1 MGTNGPLVLVSA
13 TANPHKL
20 DEIRDLLAGIAE
32 VRPRPADVPE
42 VVEDA
47 DTLAG
52 NAELKCAAIVRAT
65 GCAAV
70 ADDTGLEVDALGG
83 APGVHSARY
92 AGLPSDDTANVAR
105 LLADLAAAD
114 AHDPAQR
121 TARFRT
127 VAVVG
132 WPDGRRLVAEGT
144 VEGVIASAPRGTD
157 GFGYDP
163 VFEPEGGGG
172 RTFAEMTAADKH
184 ALSHRGRAMRTLA
197 ELLVAPSTGSSGGVS

>member
-20 DEIRDLLAGIAE
+20 DEIRTLLDGIAE
-32 VRPRPADVPE
+32 VLPRPAEIPE

-47 DTLAG
+47 DTLEG
-52 NAELKCAAIVRAT
+52 NAELKCAAIARAT
-65 GCAAV
+65 GLPAV
-70 ADDTGLEVDALGG
+70 ADDTGLEVDSLGG
-83 APGVHSARY
+83 APGVHSARF
-92 AGLPSDDTANVAR
+92 AGEPADDAANVAK
-105 LLADLAAAD
+105 LLADLEAAGALLPT
-114 AHDPAQR
+114 AR

-144 VEGVIASAPRGTD
+144 VEGVIAAAPRGAN

-172 RTFAEMTAADKH
+172 RTFAEMEAGEKH
-184 ALSHRGRAMRTLA
+184 AVSHRGRAFASLA
-197 ELLVAPSTGSSGGVS
+197 ESLGELEGDR